1 MRATLNQ
8 LEAFYWIARLG
19 GFHAAATRLNLT
31 QPTVSLRIRG
41 LEEALGLL
49 EQLLAGLVAVQ
60 HGYGRCGHGFRS
72 YWAARRRNHG
82 FRPPSGTIDTA

>member
-41 LEEALGLL
+41 LEEALGRQAL
-49 EQLLAGLVAVQ
+49 
-60 HGYGRCGHGFRS
+60 R
-72 YWAARRRNHG
+72 ARR
-82 FRPPSGTIDTA
+82 PPGAA